1 MKLATALRLG
11 RVSNLPTTW
20 TNVAA
25 GLALSGVAATPALGV
40 GLCVAISSL
49 YVGGMYLNDA
59 FDREYDARE
68 RPERPIPSGQVKAS
82 TIFTLGFAMLALGVA
97 IVAALAFMRRS
108 GTGLPPVLAAL
119 ALAGVIVF
127 YDAFHKQNPLSPVVM
142 ACNRV
147 LVYVTAALSARAVPT
162 PALWVGCTLS
172 FCYLVGLTYAAKQE
186 NLREPRGMWPLALIE
201 LPFLAYVFA
210 APALLRISFYAL
222 PAYVLLAC
230 WTAYSLLFL
239 LHPRRRNI
247 KRAVGYLIAGI
258 SLLDAMLIAGSGS
271 ALGAALCVL
280 GFGLTLLFQRFIPG
294 T

>member
-25 GLALSGVAATPALGV
+25 GLALSGAAITPALGA
-40 GLCVAISSL
+40 GLCAAISLL

-68 RPERPIPSGQVKAS
+68 RAERPIPKGEVRAS
-82 TIFTLGFAMLALGVA
+82 TVFTLGFAMLAGGVA
-97 IVAALAFMRRS
+97 LVAALAFAPGS
-108 GTGLPPVLAAL
+108 GTGMPPVLAAF
-119 ALAGVIVF
+119 ALACVIVF

-147 LVYVTAALSARAVPT
+147 LVYVTAALSARATPT
-162 PALWVGCTLS
+162 LALWIGCALL

-201 LPFLAYVFA
+201 LPFIAYVLA
-210 APALLRISFYAL
+210 APAPLRLGAYA
-222 PAYVLLAC
+222 LLAC
-230 WTAYSLLFL
+230 WAAYSLLFL
-239 LHPRRRNI
+239 LDPRRRNI

-258 SLLDAMLIAGSGS
+258 SLLDALLIAGSGH
-271 ALGAALCVL
+271 ALGAALCVA
-280 GFGLTLLFQRFIPG
+280 GFGMTLLFQRFIPG

>member
-25 GLALSGVAATPALGV
+25 GLALSGAAATPELGA

-68 RPERPIPSGQVKAS
+68 RAERPIPSGEVRAS
-82 TIFTLGFAMLALGVA
+82 TVFALGFAMLAFGVA
-97 IVAALAFMRRS
+97 VVAALAFMRGS
-108 GTGLPPVLAAL
+108 GTGLPAVLAAL

-142 ACNRV
+142 AVNRV
-147 LVYVTAALSARAVPT
+147 LVYVTAALSARATPT
-162 PALWVGCTLS
+162 PALWIGCALL

-201 LPFLAYVFA
+201 LPFLFYAFA
-210 APALLRISFYAL
+210 APSALRIGAYA
-222 PAYVLLAC
+222 VLAC
-230 WTAYSLLFL
+230 WVAYSLLFL
-239 LHPRRRNI
+239 IDPRRRNI

-258 SLLDAMLIAGSGS
+258 SLLDALLIAGSGHVV
-271 ALGAALCVL
+271 GAALCMV
-280 GFGLTLLFQRFIPG
+280 GFALTLLFQRFIPG